1 MASSSSSSSSIQIK
15 SGPIE
20 GDVLWMQPKHVSE
33 HVWNGEPDRKLHI
46 RRAVPIYQGQEE
58 VPEEIIPLLRQSGFY
73 GIMKMG
79 YLKIN
84 LSLITAL
91 IERWRPETHTFH
103 MRCGECTITLQDEG
117 ELQGSVVKLSWLAH
131 HFSEINIHDGNVEY
145 LQRFTRAWILKFIG
159 GVLFVDKSSSKV
171 SLSTYAWGPAVLAY
185 LYREMCSA
193 TDYKIKSIGGMC
205 ILIQMWTWERC
216 TTLAPKRTPPIL
228 ENKPLGHKWLRR
240 GNQHIGNDDLIVFRR
255 KLDIMKRH
263 EWHQPDRVLRQFG
276 MQQPIPRYPSQPFN
290 IHGITLK
297 GKHDENWGQ
306 LLAPMIN
313 QWNNWV
319 DFRVDSYPRQEGVLS
334 FNSDYMVWY
343 RRKTKMFV
351 DPKNAN
357 TATLAKVGETL
368 QYMLSPQGRNT
379 WTMDDPVSY
388 MEKITILSKEQE
400 RITKPVSHGP
410 AIEHEFASQD
420 FNILPSSV
428 ETQGIGRRREVVEA
442 EPYLY
447 PQMVERGHGMYYTP
461 AISSQYPAQIYH
473 YPFECHQ
480 SDTSATEHSLGGVA
494 ETYPNF
500 SWPTM
505 TPSQQH
511 DTQIPT
517 PNAPLGTQW
526 TVPGAITD
534 MNELLGVDLRHQF
547 STEADQVEKGRHHGR
562 RNPDRQAR
570 RWECPC
576 GISSR
581 HHGH

>member
-1 MASSSSSSSSIQIK
+1 
-15 SGPIE
+15 
-20 GDVLWMQPKHVSE
+20 
-33 HVWNGEPDRKLHI
+33 
-46 RRAVPIYQGQEE
+46 
-58 VPEEIIPLLRQSGFY
+58 
-73 GIMKMG
+73 
-79 YLKIN
+79 
-84 LSLITAL
+84 
-91 IERWRPETHTFH
+91 
-103 MRCGECTITLQDEG
+103 
-117 ELQGSVVKLSWLAH
+117 
-131 HFSEINIHDGNVEY
+131 
-145 LQRFTRAWILKFIG
+145 
-159 GVLFVDKSSSKV
+159 
-171 SLSTYAWGPAVLAY
+171 
-185 LYREMCSA
+185 
-193 TDYKIKSIGGMC
+193 
-205 ILIQMWTWERC
+205 
-216 TTLAPKRTPPIL
+216 
-228 ENKPLGHKWLRR
+228 
-240 GNQHIGNDDLIVFRR
+240 
-255 KLDIMKRH
+255 
-263 EWHQPDRVLRQFG
+263 
-276 MQQPIPRYPSQPFN
+276 
-290 IHGITLK
+290 
-297 GKHDENWGQ
+297 
-306 LLAPMIN
+306 
-313 QWNNWV
+313 
-319 DFRVDSYPRQEGVLS
+319 
-334 FNSDYMVWY
+334 MVWY

-379 WTMDDPVSY
+379 WTVDDPVSY

-511 DTQIPT
+511 DTQIQT